1 MLPST
6 GLWPISR
13 FVHPILQEAYQQTH
27 PVLFSDRA
35 VYVIVYSLRA
45 GVNLSDIH
53 RHLMN
58 VVVRTRD
65 APILLVGTHSDVV
78 GGDPSLP
85 LAALKAKYPQV

>member
-1 MLPST
+1 
-6 GLWPISR
+6 
-13 FVHPILQEAYQQTH
+13 
-27 PVLFSDRA
+27 

-45 GVNLSDIH
+45 GVNMSDIH

-85 LAALKAKYPQV
+85 LAALKAKYPQVRTFCSATDVTPLLGHWCATCLSHFVLSPTDRQHV